1 MNGVFIVRNI
11 DSEPHANAAMNA
23 FPVRVGIIQ
32 SCYVPWR
39 GFFDF
44 IADVDLFVLF
54 DDVQYPAGRSWRNRN
69 RLKTGNG
76 LRWITVPIPSGASK
90 LPIDQV
96 PIAGSPKPWQKE
108 HREMMER
115 AFATAPYRSEALA
128 IWEESIG
135 FGDTHLSQLNERLIG
150 KICAYLD
157 INTPIVQ
164 ARSFAARG
172 TKTDRLIDLLKKI
185 GANTYLSG
193 PSASAYIDTDGFL
206 KAGIGLEFKVYD
218 YSTYPQQWGDFENEV
233 SVLDLIANCGPESK
247 QFVRSRSP
255 NRTITATIPARP
267 MRESPIQDIDTS
279 MECSGRV

>member
-1 MNGVFIVRNI
+1 
-11 DSEPHANAAMNA
+11 MNA

-54 DDVQYPAGRSWRNRN
+54 DDVQYPTGRSWRNRN

-76 LRWITVPIPSGASK
+76 LRWVTVPVPSGAGR
-90 LPIDQV
+90 LPIDHV
-96 PIAGSPKPWQKE
+96 PIARSPKPWQNE
-108 HREMMER
+108 HRATMER
-115 AFATAPYRSEALA
+115 AFATARYRTEALA
-128 IWEESIG
+128 IWEESIS
-135 FGDTHLSQLNERLIG
+135 FGDTHLSQLNERLIRR
-150 KICAYLD
+150 ICAYLD

-193 PSASAYIDTDGFL
+193 PSASGYIDANEFL
-206 KAGIGLEFKVYD
+206 RAGIGLEFKAYN
-218 YSTYPQQWGDFENEV
+218 YSTYPQQWGNFENDV

-255 NRTITATIPARP
+255 NQTIVTAIRAQQRP
-267 MRESPIQDIDTS
+267 ESPLQVINTS
-279 MECSGRV
+279 AECSGRA